1 MKHLTLIVI
10 VTLTA
15 TMAVVT
21 WMSVDMNSDTD
32 TETAKTLTVGDA
44 LGDHD
49 TSGYARAEG
58 PRQFRFPDDH
68 GAHPRFR
75 NEWWYFTGN
84 LRAENGRR
92 FGYQFVIFRIALK
105 PEPSV
110 HPSRWASN
118 QVYMSHVALTDPE
131 EKRFIFQERFSR
143 PAIGLAGA
151 QSKPFRVWLE
161 NWSVAEVP
169 DDRWELHA
177 TTPRIRLQLELQ
189 PQKPVVLQ
197 GEQGLSRKNSNP
209 GNASYYYSITRLA
222 THGTLTIDEV
232 NHKVNGE
239 SWLDREWS
247 TSALGDDQLGWDWFS
262 LQLSNGYDLMYYQLR
277 RKDGTIDPFSSGTLI
292 DPDGRTVPLRHSDIA
307 IDVLETWQSPR
318 GGHYPSRWRLHIPS
332 RGMDMV
338 IRPVLAD
345 QELDVSVR
353 YWEGAV
359 DFTGQ
364 RDGVEI
370 TGHGYVEMTG
380 YE

>member
-1 MKHLTLIVI
+1 MNRLVSIVI
-10 VTLTA
+10 VILA
-15 TMAVVT
+15 ASMAVAT
-21 WMSVDMNSDTD
+21 WVSVDMNSDTA
-32 TETAKTLTVGDA
+32 TAERLNVVDA

-49 TSGYARAEG
+49 TSGYARADG

-84 LRAENGRR
+84 LRAANGRR

-105 PEPSV
+105 PASSI
-110 HPSRWASN
+110 HPSRWAGN
-118 QVYMSHVALTDPE
+118 QVYMSHFALTDPHAQ
-131 EKRFIFQERFSR
+131 RFIFQERFSR

-151 QSKPFRVWLE
+151 QSQPFRVWLE
-161 NWSVAEVP
+161 NWSVTEVG
-169 DDRWELHA
+169 DNRWELHA

-197 GEQGLSRKNSNP
+197 GEKGLSRKNSTS
-209 GNASYYYSITRLA
+209 GNASYYYSIPRLA
-222 THGTLTIDEV
+222 THGRVTIDEV
-232 NHKVNGE
+232 THAVDGE

-247 TSALGDDQLGWDWFS
+247 TSALGDDQVGWDWLS
-262 LQLSNGYDLMYYQLR
+262 LQLSNGYDLMFYQLR
-277 RKDGTIDPFSSGTLI
+277 RKDGAIDPFSSGTLI
-292 DPDGRTVPLRHSDIA
+292 DPDGQTVPLRGNDIS

-318 GGHYPSRWRLHIPS
+318 GGRYPSRWRLRIPS
-332 RGMDMV
+332 RDMDMV
-338 IRPVLAD
+338 IRPIQAD

-359 DFTGQ
+359 DFTGRQ
-364 RDGVEI
+364 DGVEI
-370 TGHGYVEMTG
+370 SGHGYVELTG

>member
-1 MKHLTLIVI
+1 RLIFIVI
-10 VTLTA
+10 VILAA
-15 TMAVVT
+15 TMAVAT
-21 WMSVDMNSDTD
+21 WMSVDMRSD
-32 TETAKTLTVGDA
+32 TETEIADMLNVGDA
-44 LGDHD
+44 LGGHD
-49 TSGYARAEG
+49 ISGYARADE
-58 PRQFRFPDDH
+58 PRQFSFPDDH

-84 LRAENGRR
+84 LRTANGRR

-105 PEPSV
+105 PESSI
-110 HPSRWASN
+110 HPSHWASN
-118 QVYMSHVALTDPE
+118 QVYMGHFALTDPHDQ
-131 EKRFIFQERFSR
+131 RFIFQERFSR

-151 QSKPFRVWLE
+151 QSQPFRVWLE
-161 NWSVAEVP
+161 NWFVAETSG
-169 DDRWELHA
+169 DHWELHA
-177 TTPRIRLQLELQ
+177 TTPRISLQLELQ

-197 GEQGLSRKNSNP
+197 GEKGLSRKNSTP

-222 THGTLTIDEV
+222 THGTVTVDEV
-232 NHKVNGE
+232 THTVDGE

-247 TSALGDDQLGWDWFS
+247 TSALGVDQVGWDWFS

-277 RKDGTIDPFSSGTLI
+277 RKDGAIDPFSSGTLI
-292 DPDGRTVPLRHSDIA
+292 DPDGQTLQLRGNDIT
-307 IDVLETWQSPR
+307 IELLETWQSPR
-318 GGHYPSRWRLHIPS
+318 GGRYPSQWRLRIPS
-332 RGMDMV
+332 RDMDMV

-364 RDGVEI
+364 QDGVEM
-370 TGHGYVEMTG
+370 TGHGYVELTG

>member
-1 MKHLTLIVI
+1 MNRLVSIVI
-10 VTLTA
+10 VILA
-15 TMAVVT
+15 ASMAVAT
-21 WMSVDMNSDTD
+21 WVSVDMNSDTA
-32 TETAKTLTVGDA
+32 TAARLNVVDA

-49 TSGYARAEG
+49 TSGYARADG

-84 LRAENGRR
+84 LRAANGRR

-105 PEPSV
+105 PASSI
-110 HPSRWASN
+110 HPSRWAGN
-118 QVYMSHVALTDPE
+118 QVYMSHFALTDPHAQ
-131 EKRFIFQERFSR
+131 RFIFQERFSR

-151 QSKPFRVWLE
+151 QSQPFRVWLE
-161 NWSVAEVP
+161 NWSVTEVG
-169 DDRWELHA
+169 DNRWELHA

-197 GEQGLSRKNSNP
+197 GEKGLSRKNSTS
-209 GNASYYYSITRLA
+209 GNASYYYSIPRLA
-222 THGTLTIDEV
+222 THGRVTIDEV
-232 NHKVNGE
+232 THAVDGE

-247 TSALGDDQLGWDWFS
+247 TSALGDDQVGWDWLS
-262 LQLSNGYDLMYYQLR
+262 LQLSNGYDLMFYQLR
-277 RKDGTIDPFSSGTLI
+277 RKDGAIDPFSSGTLI
-292 DPDGRTVPLRHSDIA
+292 DPDGQTVPLRGNDIS

-318 GGHYPSRWRLHIPS
+318 GGRYPSRWRLRIPS
-332 RGMDMV
+332 RDMDMV
-338 IRPVLAD
+338 IRPIQAD

-359 DFTGQ
+359 DFTGRQ
-364 RDGVEI
+364 DGVEI
-370 TGHGYVEMTG
+370 SGHGYVELTG